1 MTSSDSEASQPLN
14 VDFRL
19 TWVAPAAGYKKLR
32 PLRGGP
38 WTDSPRYCRSAQR
51 PPLGVGSAYSFI
63 GVRLACLEPATGEEG
78 CRLLRGGSW
87 YDDPRDCRS
96 AYRGHYEPDDA
107 INDVG
112 FRVACLP

>member
-1 MTSSDSEASQPLN
+1 
-14 VDFRL
+14 
-19 TWVAPAAGYKKLR
+19 
-32 PLRGGP
+32 
-38 WTDSPRYCRSAQR
+38 
-51 PPLGVGSAYSFI
+51 
-63 GVRLACLEPATGEEG
+63 
-78 CRLLRGGSW
+78 LLRGGSW